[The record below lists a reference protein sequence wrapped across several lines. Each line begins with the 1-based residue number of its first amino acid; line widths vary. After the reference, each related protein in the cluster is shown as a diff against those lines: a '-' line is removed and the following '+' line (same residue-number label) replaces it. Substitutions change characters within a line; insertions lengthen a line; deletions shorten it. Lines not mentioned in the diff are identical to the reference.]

1 MKGRRA
7 VLKSAMALGTF
18 GSMAA
23 MAEAAQGGKR
33 TPVKGGIRLGNLFFS
48 SGLTAPGADVTE
60 QTHGIL
66 KAHKAN
72 LEAAGSSLENVLK
85 VTVFM
90 ADIRKEKP
98 AMNKAYAEY
107 FRKGAPSRSAIG
119 VQFPDDET
127 RLEIEL
133 VAWIPE

>member
-1 MKGRRA
+1 MKARRA
-7 VLKSAMALGTF
+7 LLKSAVGMGAV

-23 MAEAAQGGKR
+23 MAEAAQGGVR

-48 SGLTAPGADVTE
+48 SGLTAPGADVAAQTE
-60 QTHGIL
+60 GIMN
-66 KAHKAN
+66 AHKTN
-72 LEAAGSSLENVLK
+72 LEALGSSLANVLK

-98 AMNKAYAEY
+98 AMNQAYAK
-107 FRKGAPSRSAIG
+107 FFSKGAPSRSAVG

-127 RLEIEL
+127 RVEIEL
-133 VAWIPE
+133 VAWIP

>member
-1 MKGRRA
+1 
-7 VLKSAMALGTF
+7 
-18 GSMAA
+18 MAA
-23 MAEAAQGGKR
+23 MAEAAAPGGR

-48 SGLTAPGADVTE
+48 SGLTAPGADVKE
-60 QTHGIL
+60 QTEGIL

-72 LEAAGSSLENVLK
+72 LEALGSSLENVLK

-98 AMNKAYAEY
+98 AMNEVYAR
-107 FRKGAPSRSAIG
+107 FFPKSAPARSAIG
-119 VQFPDDET
+119 VDFPDDAT

-133 VAWIPE
+133 VAWIP

>member
-1 MKGRRA
+1 MKARRA
-7 VLKSAMALGTF
+7 LLKSAVGLGTL

-23 MAEAAQGGKR
+23 MAEAAAPGGR

-48 SGLTAPGADVTE
+48 SGLTAPGADVKE
-60 QTHGIL
+60 QTEGIL

-72 LEAAGSSLENVLK
+72 LEALGSSLENVLK

-98 AMNKAYAEY
+98 AMNEVYAR
-107 FRKGAPSRSAIG
+107 FFPKSAPARSAIG
-119 VQFPDDET
+119 VDFPDDAT

-133 VAWIPE
+133 VAWIP

>member
-7 VLKSAMALGTF
+7 LLKSAVGMGAF

-23 MAEAAQGGKR
+23 MAEAAEGGVR
-33 TPVKGGIRLGNLFFS
+33 TPAKGGIRLGNLFFS
-48 SGLTAPGADVTE
+48 SGLTAPGADVKQQTE
-60 QTHGIL
+60 GIL

-72 LEAAGSSLENVLK
+72 LEALGSSLENVLK

-98 AMNKAYAEY
+98 AMNEAYGK
-107 FRKGAPSRSAIG
+107 FFSKGAPARSAVG
-119 VQFPDDET
+119 VNFPDDET

-133 VAWIPE
+133 VAWIP